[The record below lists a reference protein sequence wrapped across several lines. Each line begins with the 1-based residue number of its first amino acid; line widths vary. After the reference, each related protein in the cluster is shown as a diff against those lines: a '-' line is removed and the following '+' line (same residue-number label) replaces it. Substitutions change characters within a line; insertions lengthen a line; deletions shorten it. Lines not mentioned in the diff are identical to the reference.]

1 MIMDTIKPKAS
12 FLCQKKH
19 CLLQINWSALLNDL
33 VRTTVWKF
41 PDFKVVSPRK
51 QCKLELLGKGLDWWF
66 SLTFFKV
73 EIPWNGLDKCRR
85 GFYDLFSDHGPAS
98 SQQMSPL
105 KISPQPVHHFEN
117 PLPLILSWSTLI
129 YEFLETQH
137 LTFSDWLCFE
147 KALYV
152 KRSFVKVMQGGWKR
166 GQCIRIILSYLI

>member
-1 MIMDTIKPKAS
+1 M
-12 FLCQKKH
+12 
-19 CLLQINWSALLNDL
+19 
-33 VRTTVWKF
+33 WKF

-117 PLPLILSWSTLI
+117 PLPLIISWSTMI
-129 YEFLETQH
+129 YEFLETQQ
-137 LTFSDWLCFE
+137 LTFSDWKGIVCKEVIYESYARWLKE
-147 KALYV
+147 RAMIVLSYLTSYLSELGDKWQL
-152 KRSFVKVMQGGWKR
+152 
-166 GQCIRIILSYLI
+166 QCILSYLTLSFISSFRILFYLNYLSE

>member
-1 MIMDTIKPKAS
+1 M
-12 FLCQKKH
+12 
-19 CLLQINWSALLNDL
+19 
-33 VRTTVWKF
+33 WKF

-85 GFYDLFSDHGPAS
+85 GFYDLFSDRRPAS

-105 KISPQPVHHFEN
+105 KISPQPVHHFES
-117 PLPLILSWSTLI
+117 PPPLILSWSTLI

-137 LTFSDWLCFE
+137 LTFSD
-147 KALYV
+147 
-152 KRSFVKVMQGGWKR
+152 
-166 GQCIRIILSYLI
+166 